1 MQLKLHMD
9 DYVTAMGGI
18 GLLRLQEWAHRNLG
32 TVPNLHHPSSP
43 IQMNE
48 DHLLVDPS
56 VLTQIPEWYF
66 RFLLDHY
73 SIFKR
78 EEKRLCEIGNFKY
91 HTVKEQVD
99 KLKDS
104 INQNLNKLSK
114 YFSDTEPY
122 KLMQECLENVK
133 RLSVEEAKTGLT
145 GWRDKY
151 LELLKTDMFEEK
163 LTFNFIRSVVLKNF
177 FGQVS
182 FLQKTMSHFNLQ
194 QHIDKMTEDYIQPL
208 LFDLRFHEL
217 LYRNVPASEK
227 YQAVLQHLGQSN
239 QSIHRRWSRELKKR
253 RPDELE
259 SYFREQLRC
268 TFEENWLATDL
279 FEEKIFVP
287 LGLSSGNACNFSWD
301 LVNHPTP
308 ISSWIRFVLFISPIG
323 LTPFTKVYKDQF
335 ETYYSFVFQD
345 GSPGLM
351 YKANEALRNLE
362 QNESFESL
370 IPKLVK
376 RERHKAK
383 QESKPDI
390 QILEFYSEYDNKK
403 TVMHYY
409 HIPRHM
415 LDYFERDDV
424 NKLHTIWDRS
434 LRDPFLQLVMESVD
448 PIQTIWL
455 HLQKAIR
462 GKANPQSIYNALRE
476 RWKINCLKEGRTM
489 KQSSFIYAAFM
500 EGRQVREKL
509 KNLSDD
515 LSERTEYVS
524 GGEKRAAG
532 IAHRLLNAVKA
543 GNKQQFLDTVI
554 RLYLQVKLPVPSL
567 LLNVLHEEKIDFASL
582 SGAFITGLLSD
593 KNNTVDDQAEQSEQ
607 QPVQSING

>member
-9 DYVTAMGGI
+9 DYLTAMGGI
-18 GLLRLQEWAHRNLG
+18 GLLRLQEWAHKNLG
-32 TVPNLHHPSSP
+32 TVPDLHHPSSP
-43 IQMNE
+43 IQKKQ

-56 VLTQIPEWYF
+56 ILPQIPEWYF
-66 RFLLDHY
+66 RYLLDHY

-78 EEKRLCEIGNFKY
+78 EEKRLRVIGDFAH
-91 HTVKEQVD
+91 HTVKDQID
-99 KLKDS
+99 KLKNS
-104 INQNLNKLSK
+104 IKENLKKLSK

-122 KLMQECLENVK
+122 RLMQVCLDHVNGF
-133 RLSVEEAKTGLT
+133 SVEEARTSLAD
-145 GWRDKY
+145 WRDKY
-151 LELLKTDMFEEK
+151 LELLKTDFFEEK
-163 LTFNFIRSVVLKNF
+163 LTFNFVRSVVLKNF

-182 FLQKTMSHFNLQ
+182 FLQKSMSNYNLQ
-194 QHIDKMTEDYIQPL
+194 QHIDRMTEDYIQPL
-208 LFDLRFHEL
+208 LFDVRFHEL
-217 LYRNVPASEK
+217 LYKNLPASEK
-227 YQAVLQHLGQSN
+227 YQAVLKHLNQSD
-239 QSIHRRWSRELKKR
+239 QSIHKRWIRELKKR
-253 RPDELE
+253 KPDELE
-259 SYFREQLRC
+259 SYFRQQLRC

-287 LGLSSGNACNFSWD
+287 LGLSSGNAYNFSWD
-301 LVNHPTP
+301 LENHPTP
-308 ISSWIRFVLFISPIG
+308 ISSWIRFVLFVSPIG
-323 LTPFTKVYKDQF
+323 LTPFTKAYKNQF

-345 GSPGLM
+345 GSPDWM

-362 QNESFESL
+362 QNESFERL

-376 RERHKAK
+376 REQHKAK

-390 QILEFYSEYDNKK
+390 QILEFYSEYDSKK

-415 LDYFERDDV
+415 LGYFEQDDV
-424 NKLHTIWDRS
+424 NKLHTIRDRS

-448 PIQTIWL
+448 PIQAIWS

-462 GKANPQSIYNALRE
+462 GKANPQSIYSALRE

-489 KQSSFIYAAFM
+489 KQSGLIYAAFM

-509 KNLSDD
+509 RDLSDD
-515 LSERTEYVS
+515 RSERTEYVS
-524 GGEKRAAG
+524 GGEKRASG

-593 KNNTVDDQAEQSEQ
+593 KNKTLEGQAEQSEE
-607 QPVQSING
+607 QPAQSVTE